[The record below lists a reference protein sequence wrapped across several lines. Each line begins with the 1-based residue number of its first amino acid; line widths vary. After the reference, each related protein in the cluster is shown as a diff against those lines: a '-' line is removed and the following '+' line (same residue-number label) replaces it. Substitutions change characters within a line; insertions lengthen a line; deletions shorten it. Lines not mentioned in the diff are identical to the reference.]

1 MRYVPLY
8 CKAEPGSASSQS
20 RPTVLKEMI
29 SPLAGVTVPVSLAAK
44 QRPGGKKDET
54 TSACAA
60 MRALGDWS
68 KSASH
73 EGRRERPFLAVCQ
86 TDPLV
91 WRLEFQTGWIRRVQC
106 YSRGMPRSTESHG

>member
-54 TSACAA
+54 TSRLRRPVGA
-60 MRALGDWS
+60 
-68 KSASH
+68 
-73 EGRRERPFLAVCQ
+73 GRLVEECQ
-86 TDPLV
+86 P
-91 WRLEFQTGWIRRVQC
+91 
-106 YSRGMPRSTESHG
+106 